1 MRCARAG
8 LLSFDSVRVMGMS
21 DSEMTCGCHVH
32 EYDTNSSS
40 ANPTGLASMH
50 AEVTMTLARQEQQ
63 LKGSIVD
70 YVVTSCT
77 FNIVWYSSNSGLAP

>member
-1 MRCARAG
+1 MCACPG
-8 LLSFDSVRVMGMS
+8 LLSFDSVRVIGMT
-21 DSEMTCGCHVH
+21 DAEMTCGCHVH
-32 EYDTNSSS
+32 EYDTNSAS

-50 AEVTMTLARQEQQ
+50 AEVTMTLARQE
-63 LKGSIVD
+63 LKGTID